1 MEYWTI
7 GLIILIV
14 GIFLLIVEVLTPGQT
29 FMAIPGTVA
38 VVLGIMAMMLGQW
51 LFSAV
56 WYAPVIALLIAAPTT
71 IITVWGYK
79 KLSSIN
85 PPTTTVGDSLVGRQ
99 GMVTVMVVPDSTK
112 GKVKI
117 GSQSWSA
124 TSEEEIPIGEKVEVV
139 ASEGVHVH
147 VVRVSNITK
156 FEKDMRGK
164 ED

>member
-7 GLIILIV
+7 GLIILVV

-38 VVLGIMAMMLGQW
+38 VVLGIMAMLLGQW

-79 KLSSIN
+79 KLSTIQ

-99 GMVTVMVVPDSTK
+99 GIVTVAVFPDSTR

-147 VVRVSNITK
+147 VERLSNITK

-164 ED
+164 EV